1 MKLLIYGS
9 SKEFNSLP
17 SMGRDLKAQTGV
29 RQQLTIMRDGK
40 QAQGSCAFTLIELLV
55 VIAIIAIL
63 AAIMLPVLQ
72 KAEQKAQQT
81 RCMSNSRQ
89 LMLGWRMYS
98 EDNNDLLPPNDYP
111 YLTPYRTAPNPHAL
125 FSWVCGTMASSF
137 DANRI
142 QELTDPLGTALTPY
156 IQNPAVYRCPSDNYI
171 DQYSGHQYHV
181 RSYSMNSA
189 VGTIWNS
196 STAYGGTAGILGA
209 PVGGGWLPGANYNAS
224 QTTWLTYGKYSSMVR
239 PGPANTWVVM
249 DESPITIND
258 GSLAISAYAVPGATY
273 LIDYPS
279 GLHAN
284 GAGIAFADGHAIIHK
299 WRDPRTYSPNALT
312 QHGVGGEG
320 SSTGGLQTPDD
331 LDCFYLAP
339 LTSALR

>member
-1 MKLLIYGS
+1 MKLFIYGP
-9 SKEFNSLP
+9 SKALNPFP
-17 SMGRDLKAQTGV
+17 SMGRDSKAKMDIRT
-29 RQQLTIMRDGK
+29 RFAFMRNSKTKEGRS
-40 QAQGSCAFTLIELLV
+40 GFTLIELLV

-81 RCMSNSRQ
+81 NCMNNSRQ
-89 LMLGWRMYS
+89 LMIGWRMYS

-125 FSWVCGTMASSF
+125 YNWVCGTMASSF
-137 DANRI
+137 DADRI

-156 IQNPAVYRCPSDNYI
+156 IPNPAVYHCPSDSYI
-171 DQYSGHQYHV
+171 DIYAGHQVHV

-189 VGTIWNS
+189 IGTIWNS
-196 STAYGGTAGILGA
+196 STAYGGTAGILGS
-209 PVGGGWLPGANYNAS
+209 PVGGGWLPGATYNAS
-224 QTTWLTYGKYSSMVR
+224 QTTWLTYGKYSSMIR

-258 GSLAISAYAVPGATY
+258 ASLAVSAYAVPGSTY

-284 GAGIAFADGHAIIHK
+284 GAGIAFADGHSIIHK
-299 WRDPRTYSPNALT
+299 WLDPRTYTPNIAL
-312 QHGVGGEG
+312 HGVGGEG
-320 SSTGGLQTPDD
+320 SPSGGLQTPDD